1 MRPEVQVLPGP
12 QTIEASGA
20 SLLASPSRLSLS
32 NIGRFVESPGGTTGS
47 RTVRRTEEVAG
58 AQVRGARRIG
68 GRHVR
73 RRPQAEKRTG
83 RCRPLARGNL
93 DPLSASLAASP
104 AGCGDVAQ
112 VVEHRLCKAGVRG
125 SSPLVSTHQRPR
137 IPWPVALRRFM
148 SRSTTARRGHTGD
161 TPAARGNVERV
172 GDLVE
177 PIVEQVAVQV
187 ECHGR

>member
-12 QTIEASGA
+12 QTVEASGA

-58 AQVRGARRIG
+58 AQVRSARRNG
-68 GRHVR
+68 GRRVR

-125 SSPLVSTHQRPR
+125 SSPLVSTDWIPR
-137 IPWPVALRRFM
+137 IYWAVAV
-148 SRSTTARRGHTGD
+148 S
-161 TPAARGNVERV
+161 
-172 GDLVE
+172 GDLVSLIKLF
-177 PIVEQVAVQV
+177 PVLTQSLTFA
-187 ECHGR
+187 RTSSSRAATSSRSSSNRSA

>member
-12 QTIEASGA
+12 QTIEASGRE
-20 SLLASPSRLSLS
+20 LARVSEPIELS
-32 NIGRFVESPGGTTGS
+32 NIRRFVESPGRTTAS
-47 RTVRRTEEVAG
+47 QTARRTEVAG

-68 GRHVR
+68 GRRVR
-73 RRPQAEKRTG
+73 RRPQAEKCAG
-83 RCRPLARGNL
+83 RCCPLARGNL

-125 SSPLVSTHQRPR
+125 SSPLVSTHQRPC
-137 IPWPVALRRFM
+137 IPWPVALRRFT

-161 TPAARGNVERV
+161 TPAARGNVKRV